1 MVLLTVLN
9 ILVCAGTLV
18 TVLAAKREIMKARKE
33 IDGLGKEVTE
43 LYDIVEETESAVYR
57 TEDKVKGLEKGV
69 ERKFLEVNDGI
80 SFMIDGNEEMYGLI
94 EKIDK
99 AQVEDLKE
107 LKEFIV
113 EEHGKLHMKIAFT
126 PLKVVQVG
134 GQDGRA

>member
-18 TVLAAKREIMKARKE
+18 TVLAAKREIK
-33 IDGLGKEVTE
+33 GLGQEVSE
-43 LYDIVEETESAVYR
+43 LYDVVEEA
-57 TEDKVKGLEKGV
+57 EDKIKALDK
-69 ERKFLEVNDGI
+69 KFLELDNGI
-80 SFMIDGNEEMYGLI
+80 NFVIDGNQEMFNII

-99 AQVEDLKE
+99 DQEENLDN
-107 LKEFIV
+107 LKEFI
-113 EEHGKLHMKIAFT
+113 EDEHGKLHTKIAFT